1 MQTSDLVQQLLGDL
15 PTRPAPASSADYLAV
30 PATQPRWLIPA
41 RGRNLAA
48 ALASWSPYRFSS
60 RLKWEVIRAAHSIGV
75 LQGLPQVETIRLEHT
90 EQIDWR
96 AMGWEHD
103 SAPIVLIYVGTPGP
117 RRKAVIHLVDPSTEK
132 CKAIVKVPLGP
143 EAKDAILREAE
154 VLNALAAERYPF
166 SPRLLH
172 LDCES
177 GMATQQFLPGTSA
190 TRRFHRKYWELL
202 RSLVSP
208 NATTTIAEITDC
220 GLKRGMTPI
229 ADSDMP
235 WLYEP
240 VMAALSD
247 EQLLPACRVHGD
259 FAPWNIRRRSNGA
272 AALID
277 WEGSQACG
285 LPLHDTYHFLHMQ
298 DFLFQRRPTA
308 HFEDV
313 AAIAQSLGIAR
324 HLCRKLEIAYLAHTY
339 AGCSPLG
346 QQPARAE
353 FVLRTLALVAG
364 ERPLSVSTASAS
376 SHRLRL
382 VSFRSDTRTRTALFN
397 AVITQLNDAGIH
409 YCILSGYENNLGTQ
423 QSDVD
428 IMFRP
433 RDLHRVPDLLARAG
447 VSAGAVP
454 LQAIQHETAACYFV
468 LARDEGRPIAHLD
481 VDCYGDYRREA
492 RTWLPAEDIIAD
504 RRPYHGFYIPAIA
517 DEFTYYLIKKILK
530 QTITFHHLKRL
541 QHLFA
546 RDPKQ
551 CRQRLAGLFSPA
563 SARLL
568 ERAIVEQRLPWMQ
581 TQLATLLV
589 EIQRSRRPESPLRH
603 CIGKLNEIMRL
614 VRRIVA
620 PTGFSAVIAGGNS
633 DLRLQVAQG
642 LVSDLAPGFRHTW
655 LVENAAT
662 CPQQV
667 GQMLQTWAARIR
679 STLVVRTAKDEGA
692 VTGIRQAFRRLQSY
706 CLRFFTPDDLTIN
719 LLTVQG
725 QHSRQVSFDLR
736 SPVLCLNA
744 DDPPEQII
752 QDARQ
757 AILHH
762 MTQRTQQRLRLG
774 RTPDETA
781 GAVECPALRSAGLD

>member
-481 VDCYGDYRREA
+481 VDCYGDYRRDA
-492 RTWLPAEDIIAD
+492 RTWLLADSIIAH
-504 RRPYHGFYIPAIA
+504 RRQYGAFYVPAVA
-517 DEFTYYLIKKILK
+517 DEFTYYLIKKVMK
-530 QTITFHHLKRL
+530 QSITLHQLKRL
-541 QHLFA
+541 QQLFA
-546 RDPKQ
+546 HDPER
-551 CRQRLAGLFSPA
+551 CHESLATLWLPGTAL
-563 SARLL
+563 LL
-568 ERAIVEQRLPWMQ
+568 ERAIVDQGLSWLEVLLPK
-581 TQLATLLV
+581 LLIELVRSRHPETLLSRGFGKLLEFKRLLRRIAFPTGLSV
-589 EIQRSRRPESPLRH
+589 VVAGGDGALRSELADGLIYELAPAFRRVKRLSQAVSPLSH
-603 CIGKLNEIMRL
+603 ILQMFEI
-614 VRRIVA
+614 
-620 PTGFSAVIAGGNS
+620 
-633 DLRLQVAQG
+633 
-642 LVSDLAPGFRHTW
+642 
-655 LVENAAT
+655 
-662 CPQQV
+662 CV
-667 GQMLQTWAARIR
+667 GRMR
-679 STLVVRTAKDEGA
+679 STLFIRTSDHDLTRPSTGRPFERLRSRCSRPFAGVNLALNLRAENVATSANGA
-692 VTGIRQAFRRLQSY
+692 VFLNSDDSSEQVLQNAT
-706 CLRFFTPDDLTIN
+706 RTILQ
-719 LLTVQG
+719 LL
-725 QHSRQVSFDLR
+725 
-736 SPVLCLNA
+736 A
-744 DDPPEQII
+744 
-752 QDARQ
+752 
-757 AILHH
+757 
-762 MTQRTQQRLRLG
+762 QRTQRRPKFPATVD
-774 RTPDETA
+774 RTSSVP
-781 GAVECPALRSAGLD
+781 VENSELRSVGLD